1 MKYLRSLLVWTA
13 GAVGTLAALPAFAV
27 GTAAGTTVD
36 NAVSLDYSVSGFAQ
50 SQETASVQF
59 VVDRAIATVVQ
70 AQGAN
75 AVVVT
80 ANQTSTGASGYPALN
95 FDVTNT
101 GNDGQDLWLAG
112 SDRGA
117 TTVTGLSGQGAAAA
131 FTGTNVIVAVDSN
144 GNGTYESGT
153 DTVLALSGGHYV
165 LPNVAADATTR
176 ILVVV
181 DVPQAAVNDAPDTFT
196 LIAGVA
202 VAGGGAFIGG
212 DTSGHDAPGFSV
224 ATNDAD
230 VVGSVQNL
238 FADNTASNPED
249 VTWDF
254 NNDVVVASQDSLYNG
269 QHSDSNAFVVRRA
282 QLYVGKTVQVL
293 WDPVNGNRYNADNS
307 DTVAANPKAIPGAVL
322 MYAVGVQ
329 NDNGSV
335 AATGVTVNDDL
346 QNSGIALGNPGSATV
361 FVPDTVQVTLN
372 GSPVS
377 LDVPNSPNL
386 GQISYRTC
394 AAPATVQTTAFGGGD
409 PEVSASL
416 GDCAATETG
425 VIVYFVTVQ

>member
-13 GAVGTLAALPAFAV
+13 GAVGALVAIPALAA

-36 NAVSLDYSVSGFAQ
+36 NSVSLDYSVNGFAQ

-75 AVVVT
+75 AVAVT
-80 ANQTSTGASGYPALN
+80 ANQTSTGATAYPALN

-101 GNDGQDLWLAG
+101 GNDTQDLWLAV

-117 TTVTGLSGQGAAAA
+117 TTVTGLTGQGTAAA
-131 FTGTNVIVAVDSN
+131 FAGTNVIVAVDSN
-144 GNGTYESGT
+144 SNGVYDDGT
-153 DTVLALSGGHYV
+153 DAVLALSGGHYV
-165 LPNVAADATTR
+165 LLNVAPDTPVR

-224 ATNDAD
+224 ATSDAD

-238 FADNTASNPED
+238 FADSTTSDPED

-254 NNDVVVASQDSLYNG
+254 NTDAVVASQDSLYNG

-307 DTVAANPKAIPGAVL
+307 DTVAADPKAIPGAVL

-329 NDNGSV
+329 NDTGSV
-335 AATGVTVNDDL
+335 AATGVTINDNL
-346 QNSGIALGNPGSATV
+346 QNTGIALGNPNSAGV
-361 FVPDTVQVTLN
+361 FVPNTVQVTLN

-377 LDVPNSPNL
+377 LDVPDSPDL
-386 GQISYRTC
+386 DQISYRTC
-394 AAPATVQTTAFGGGD
+394 ATPGTVQTAAFGVGD